1 MTASGGFNLIAQLP
15 ALQVVVPLLA
25 APLCVFLRHRGAAW
39 LWATAVSLATFAIS
53 LALLFQ
59 LLGAGPMS
67 YHQGGWAPPW
77 GIEFRL
83 DVLSGLMLV
92 LVSGMGALTLL
103 WGRVSIFAEITQEKS
118 YLFFVCY
125 LLCLT
130 GLLGMVATGDA
141 FNLFVFL
148 EISSLSSYAMIALG
162 RDRRALM
169 AAYTYLVMGTIGATF
184 YVIGIGLLYMVTGT
198 LNMQDMATVLAK
210 TPFSRTVVVA
220 VAFLVVGLGLKLALF
235 PLHKWL
241 PRAYANAPLAV
252 TVFLAATATK
262 VSLYVLIRIFFT
274 VLGDVPVLADHLWAE
289 LLIPFAIVGMFSA
302 SAVAVFQN
310 NVRRMLAY
318 SSVAQIGYMALG
330 VGLVSVTGL
339 TAGIVHIFNHGLI
352 KGALFMAVGAVA
364 LQAGSVRL
372 EDWQGVGKRMPLTMA
387 AFVIAGLS
395 LIGVPLTAGFVSKW
409 WLVLAA
415 FEKGWWPLA
424 LLIVLSSLLAVIYI
438 WRVVEAAYLLPP
450 TRDLSTVREAPA
462 SMLAVLWLLVAANI
476 WFGLDT
482 TYSVDIAHIAAD
494 HLINGDTATATIVG
508 GPGR

>member
-1 MTASGGFNLIAQLP
+1 MAVAAGTFSLAAQLP
-15 ALQVVVPLLA
+15 ALQVVVPLMA
-25 APLCVFLRHRGAAW
+25 APLCVLLRQRGLAW
-39 LWATAVSLATFAIS
+39 AWATAVSLAAFAMA
-53 LALLFQ
+53 LALMGQVLD
-59 LLGAGPMS
+59 GGPIS
-67 YHQGGWAPPW
+67 YAMGGWAPPW
-77 GIEFRL
+77 GIELRI
-83 DVLSGLMLV
+83 DILSALMLA

-103 WGRVSIFAEITQEKS
+103 WGRTTIFEEIDPKKT

-184 YVIGIGLLYMVTGT
+184 YVIGVGLLYMVTGT
-198 LNMQDMATVLAK
+198 LNMADLARILGEA
-210 TPFSRTVVVA
+210 PFSRTVVVA
-220 VAFLVVGLGLKLALF
+220 VAFLVVGLALKLALF

-241 PRAYANAPLAV
+241 PRAYSNSPIAV

-262 VSLYVLIRIFFT
+262 VSLYVLIRILFS
-274 VLGDVPVLADHLWAE
+274 VLGDAPVLADRLWAE
-289 LLIPFAIVGMFSA
+289 LLIPFAIAAMFSA

-330 VGLVSVTGL
+330 IGLVSVTGL
-339 TAGIVHIFNHGLI
+339 TAGIVHIFNHALI
-352 KGALFMAVGAVA
+352 KGALFMAVGGIA
-364 LQAGSVRL
+364 LRLGSVRL

-387 AFVIAGLS
+387 GFVVAGLS

-409 WLVLAA
+409 WLMVAA
-415 FEKGWWPLA
+415 FEKGWWLLA
-424 LLIVLSSLLAVIYI
+424 VLIVMSSLLAVIYI
-438 WRVVEAAYLLPP
+438 WRVVESAYLLPP
-450 TRDLSTVREAPA
+450 TRDLSKVREVPWAMQA
-462 SMLAVLWLLVAANI
+462 GLWLLVAANI
-476 WFGLDT
+476 WFGLET
-482 TYSVDIAHIAAD
+482 TYSVDLARSAAEQ
-494 HLINGDTATATIVG
+494 LIGAPAAVQVG
-508 GPGR
+508 EAAR